1 MAEVRDWANPIDCV
15 ALRPETTSSAAVSA
29 GSSKWRGS
37 APNDLGKTALWQETM
52 SHSEL
57 TRSAS
62 FDVSGVH
69 VGGTGSRVD
78 PAHLPLREEPAPPL
92 AAPAAIAPAGEVEPP
107 VTNTPEQIRL
117 QAAQLGAL
125 LEKQRSSVD
134 HREAELNARN
144 AAIENQVRA
153 ARLWLTEQHLDLTER
168 RAEIERRER
177 MLAEREARG
186 AELDISATGRELPPR
201 DAAELAK
208 RQVELDR
215 RSAELDALA
224 GRLAEQLAAARS
236 AEEVE
241 QAHRAVE
248 LRSQNIER
256 AEQLLVIERA
266 DLDHQRRA
274 LDLDRANFAAES
286 NAERQRQRDDAAR
299 LAKVQEQAARDLA
312 RQSDELATRQLV
324 LEQMRSD
331 MTRSQQEVLEIRLAT
346 EELWARLCGTMAP
359 AALTQSLA
367 KIRLQLAEQHR
378 LVRGELAQQKSEI
391 QALSARLAE
400 QHRKLA
406 QRRED
411 VEAWANARQQELSE
425 QAGLLVV
432 QEQRVA
438 AERAEMRR
446 KLEAWDSER
455 FSLKQEIR
463 RQLREPA
470 RAA

>member
-1 MAEVRDWANPIDCV
+1 
-15 ALRPETTSSAAVSA
+15 
-29 GSSKWRGS
+29 
-37 APNDLGKTALWQETM
+37 M

-62 FDVSGVH
+62 FDVSPLH
-69 VGGTGSRVD
+69 VGGTGTRVD
-78 PAHLPLREEPAPPL
+78 PAHLPAHEEHPRPQAAEAADAPLSESPSPAS
-92 AAPAAIAPAGEVEPP
+92 
-107 VTNTPEQIRL
+107 NTPEQIRL

-134 HREAELNARN
+134 HREAELNARH
-144 AAIENQVRA
+144 AAMENQVRA

-177 MLAEREARG
+177 MLSEREARG
-186 AELDISATGRELPPR
+186 SELETSTAAGELPPR
-201 DAAELAK
+201 DAAELAN
-208 RQVELDR
+208 RQTELDR

-224 GRLAEQLAAARS
+224 GRLAEQLAAAKS

-241 QAHRAVE
+241 QAHRAVQ
-248 LRSQNIER
+248 LKAQNLER
-256 AEQLLVIERA
+256 AEQLLAIERA

-286 NAERQRQRDDAAR
+286 EAQRQRQRDDTAR
-299 LAKVQEQAARDLA
+299 LAKEHDLAARDLA
-312 RQSDELATRQLV
+312 RQSDELAARQLV

-346 EELWARLCGTMAP
+346 EELWTRLCGTMAP

-411 VEAWANARQQELSE
+411 VEAWVNARQQQLSE

-438 AERAEMRR
+438 AERSEMRR

-455 FSLKQEIR
+455 FGLKQEIR
-463 RQLREPA
+463 RLLREPA